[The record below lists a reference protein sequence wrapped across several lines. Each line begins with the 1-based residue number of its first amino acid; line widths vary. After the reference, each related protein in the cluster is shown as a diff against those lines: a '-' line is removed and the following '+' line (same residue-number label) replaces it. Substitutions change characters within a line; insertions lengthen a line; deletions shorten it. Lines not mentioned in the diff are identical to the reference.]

1 MAQVNRYYRH
11 AKISERTFR
20 LLLRYFAL
28 DLTASDTA
36 RLTGLS
42 VRAVNTIYL
51 RLRHR
56 LLQACELNAPI
67 TGTLEIDESLFGPRG
82 VRGKPGRGAS
92 GKTIVLDGR
101 PSVRILKRGGR
112 IYTEIV
118 PNCTKKTLQA
128 IIRGRVE
135 SGSVVHTDGWRAY
148 DGLVDVGYGKHYRV
162 RHNAREYALG
172 TNHINGIESFW
183 SYAKRRSAQFNGVPA
198 QTFLLHLKESEF
210 RFNHRQDD
218 VYKVLLKMLRKR
230 PL

>member
-11 AKISERTFR
+11 AKLSERKFR
-20 LLLRYFAL
+20 QLLRYFAL

-42 VRAVNTIYL
+42 VRSVNAIYL

-56 LLQACELNAPI
+56 LLEACELDAPI
-67 TGTLEIDESLFGPRG
+67 AGTLEIDESLFGPRG

-92 GKTIVLDGR
+92 GKTIVFG
-101 PSVRILKRGGR
+101 ILKRGGR
-112 IYTEIV
+112 IYTEGDRGRSR

-135 SGSVVHTDGWRAY
+135 PGSVVHTDGWRAY

-162 RHNAREYALG
+162 RHNEGEYALG

-183 SYAKRRSAQFNGVPA
+183 SYAKRRMAQFNGVPA
-198 QTFLLHLKESEF
+198 RTFLLHLKESEF
-210 RFNHRQDD
+210 RFNHRHDD
-218 VYKVLLKMLRKR
+218 LYKVLLKMLRER

>member
-11 AKISERTFR
+11 AKLSERTFR
-20 LLLRYFAL
+20 QLLRYFAL

-42 VRAVNTIYL
+42 VRSVNAIYL

-56 LLQACELNAPI
+56 LLEACELDAPI
-67 TGTLEIDESLFGPRG
+67 NGTLEIDESLFGPRG

-92 GKTIVLDGR
+92 GKTIVFG
-101 PSVRILKRGGR
+101 ILKRGGS
-112 IYTEIV
+112 IYTEVV

-128 IIRGRVE
+128 IIRGKVE
-135 SGSVVHTDGWRAY
+135 PGSIVHTDGWRAY

-162 RHNAREYALG
+162 RHNEREYALG

-183 SYAKRRSAQFNGVPA
+183 SYAKRRLAQFNGVPA
-198 QTFLLHLKESEF
+198 RTFLLHLKESEF
-210 RFNHRQDD
+210 RFNHRHDD
-218 VYKVLLKMLRKR
+218 LYKVLLKMLRER